1 MNLNRVKEARAIAAE
16 AAAKKIDS
24 PGIRFALYQLA
35 FLQSDDAGMAEQTN
49 WAAEHAAA
57 ESVLPCYQA
66 DTVAYF
72 GQLNKAREITRQAV
86 TEAER
91 AGKKERA
98 ASCEG
103 EGALREGLFGNGA
116 EARRFAAYTLRNSG
130 GSDQQFMA
138 GMALAMV
145 GDTNKAAEVAEG
157 LKARFPED
165 TVVQF
170 NYLPTL
176 YAQIALNDGD
186 KSRALEFLKTTAPYE
201 VGLAGASSFSTDLY
215 PVYVR
220 GQALLAL
227 HQGGEA
233 AAEFQK
239 ILNWPGVVGNEPIGA
254 LAQLQLARAWAM
266 NGETTE
272 AKASY
277 NTFLALWKNAD
288 RDFPL
293 VAAVQAEV
301 PK

>member
-1 MNLNRVKEARAIAAE
+1 MEKAKQVYELWAQTYPREAIPLTNLGVVYQTLGQYEKALEEFKATQRLTPNDALDYSNLLSVLVNLNRVKEARAIAAE

-157 LKARFPED
+157 LKARFP
-165 TVVQF
+165 
-170 NYLPTL
+170 
-176 YAQIALNDGD
+176 
-186 KSRALEFLKTTAPYE
+186 
-201 VGLAGASSFSTDLY
+201 
-215 PVYVR
+215 
-220 GQALLAL
+220 
-227 HQGGEA
+227 
-233 AAEFQK
+233 
-239 ILNWPGVVGNEPIGA
+239 
-254 LAQLQLARAWAM
+254 
-266 NGETTE
+266 
-272 AKASY
+272 
-277 NTFLALWKNAD
+277 
-288 RDFPL
+288 
-293 VAAVQAEV
+293 
-301 PK
+301 